1 MAELIQ
7 AEEVARLIPNGAS
20 VAVGGLVGSGHPE
33 AITAA
38 LGRSYEQCGRPRDL
52 TLIFSA
58 GQGDG
63 KSRGLGHFA
72 QPGML
77 RRVIGGHWN
86 WAPALGRMAVDG
98 EVEAYNLPQGTLTQ
112 LFHSIAGKKPG
123 VITKVG
129 LNTYV
134 DPRVEGGKLNSR
146 TTEELVQV
154 LELGGEEWLWYKPFP
169 ITVALLRGTT
179 ADSHGNV
186 TTERESALLEILTI
200 AQAARNCGGIV
211 VVQVERMV
219 PHGTLNPSHVKIPGI
234 LVDYIVVAQ
243 RPEEHMQTYAEQY
256 NPSFSGEARIKLS
269 EVPPMPLSWRK
280 VVARRAAM
288 ELTPNVVVNLGIGV
302 PEGVAN
308 VANEENVSGAMTLT
322 VEAGGIGGVPAG
334 GLNFGAVYNAE
345 ALVEHSQQFDFYD
358 GGGLDIAFLGLAQ
371 TDGEGNIN
379 VSKFNGRVAGSGGF
393 INISQNAKKVV
404 FCGSFTTGGL
414 EVAVQDGG
422 IRILREG
429 SVKKFVSHVEQITF
443 SGKTARQMRQQVLYV
458 TERAVFRLLPEGMVL
473 TEIAPGVSVERDILP
488 HMEFQPIVSKQL
500 KQMDARLFREEKLG
514 LAGQLAEYPRK
525 HKGE

>member
-1 MAELIQ
+1 MADFIK
-7 AEEVARLIPNGAS
+7 AEQVADYIPDGAS

-38 LGRSYEQCGRPRDL
+38 LGRRYEKTGRPKDL
-52 TLIFSA
+52 TLVFSA

-63 KSRGLGHFA
+63 VSKGLGHFA
-72 QPGML
+72 KPGML
-77 RRVIGGHWN
+77 KRVVGGHWN

-98 EVEAYNLPQGTLTQ
+98 EVEAYNLPQGTVTQ

-146 TTEELVQV
+146 TTEDLVQV
-154 LELGGEEWLWYKPFP
+154 IQLDGEEWLWYKSFP

-179 ADSHGNV
+179 ADTNGNI
-186 TTERESALLEILTI
+186 TTERESSLLELLTI

-211 VVQVERMV
+211 FVQVERVV
-219 PHGTLNPSHVKIPGI
+219 PNGTMNPSHVKIPGI

-243 RPEEHMQTYAEQY
+243 HPEEHMQTYAEQY
-256 NPSFSGEARIKLS
+256 NPSFSGEGRIRLS

-308 VANEENVSGAMTLT
+308 VANEENVSDTMTLT

-414 EVAVQDGG
+414 EVAVRDGG
-422 IRILREG
+422 IKILREG
-429 SVKKFVSHVEQITF
+429 SVKKFVSRVEQITF
-443 SGKTARQMRQQVLYV
+443 SGKTARQMRQKVLYV

-473 TEIAPGVSVERDILP
+473 TEIAPGISVERDIMP
-488 HMEFQPIVSKQL
+488 HMEFRPIISGQL
-500 KQMDARLFREEKLG
+500 RQMDTRLFREEKLD
-514 LAGQLAEYPRK
+514 LAGRLAALRHGQKE
-525 HKGE
+525 E